1 METKYWTKAI
11 TFGQAA
17 RWRDF
22 HTAAEIDDKLYIFGG
37 RADIFGQMQSSN
49 DFYDNKL
56 VVKSLDTKSRL
67 AISLKLFWKLPKIAF
82 GDFSV
87 KELACFLENF
97 TRTFIKKW
105 VLALIIWTW
114 RNGLGIKS
122 VMRVKSNRKDD
133 AHMQHSF
140 IREKCELF

>member
-67 AISLKLFWKLPKIAF
+67 AISLKLF
-82 GDFSV
+82 
-87 KELACFLENF
+87 
-97 TRTFIKKW
+97 
-105 VLALIIWTW
+105 
-114 RNGLGIKS
+114 
-122 VMRVKSNRKDD
+122 
-133 AHMQHSF
+133 
-140 IREKCELF
+140 